1 MSVPFGLLVIDTVVC
16 LIFLS
21 LAFVSVH
28 NRDRPGAVSVG
39 LLWLCLALVASILGF
54 SRVTILSKQSAVY
67 VVVIGWLVLVPLW
80 AAFVFEYTG
89 RGPSRDRRWIAF
101 AGLYVLI
108 SGATTQLAGTIGGV
122 VGQLLQ
128 VEASLLQTG
137 LVGIGLFGVFLL
149 VRAALTDDDL
159 PQGQALLL
167 SLGGIGVSLLVF
179 AVSNVSPDSGRVPVL
194 VDGFLTVVAVSFA
207 AGVVRYQFFD
217 DAPGVGFLAR
227 QSALEEMSEA
237 VLVVDRKQRIVDA
250 NEAAGQTLGISL
262 TRDAG
267 RPAATVLGDDPDS
280 FLNETTTVPTPTGRR
295 QFDVS
300 KSVLTNS
307 QDDAVGASYLFQD
320 VTDEQ
325 TRKQRLEV
333 FNRVLRHNLRNDLDA
348 IRGFAEVLADGEVE
362 DPEDVAERIRA
373 TARDLAETGEAVER
387 AERVMTQ
394 DALDFQDVHLGTLLD
409 EVTTRVSEM
418 HECQISMSVA
428 PDTAVLRTDRT
439 VLRTALFE
447 VVDNAA
453 EHSDTVVPTVSIE
466 STRTRASVRIAVRD
480 DGPGIPE
487 RERAVVS
494 DGNETPLEHGSGL
507 GLWVV
512 SWAMTRLGGTLSF
525 EASEDSGSIVVLEI
539 PDRVEDASR

>member
-16 LIFLS
+16 LLFLS
-21 LAFVSVH
+21 LAFVSVQ
-28 NRDRPGAVSVG
+28 NRDRPGAVSAG
-39 LLWLCLALVASILGF
+39 LLWLCLLLIGSILGF
-54 SRVTILSKQSAVY
+54 SRATILSKQIAVY
-67 VVVIGWLVLVPLW
+67 VVVIGWLLLVPLW

-101 AGLYVLI
+101 AGIYVLI
-108 SGATTQLAGTIGGV
+108 SGATTQLAVTIGGV

-137 LVGIGLFGVFLL
+137 LIGIGLFGVFLL
-149 VRAALTDDDL
+149 VRAAMTHDDL
-159 PQGQALLL
+159 PKGQAFMI
-167 SLGGIGVSLLVF
+167 SLGGIGVSLLIF
-179 AVSNVSPDSGRVPVL
+179 AVSNVSPGSGRVPVL
-194 VDGFLTVVAVSFA
+194 VEGFLTVISVSFA

-217 DAPGVGFLAR
+217 DAPGIGFLAR

-237 VLVVDRKQRIVDA
+237 VLVVDRKQRLVDA

-307 QDDAVGASYLFQD
+307 RDDAVGASYLFQD

-348 IRGFAEVLADGEVE
+348 IRGFAEVLAGGEVE
-362 DPEDVAERIRA
+362 GSDVAERIRA
-373 TARDLAETGEAVER
+373 TASDLAETGEAVER

-409 EVTTRVSEM
+409 EVTTRVSEI
-418 HECQISMSVA
+418 HECQISTSVA
-428 PDTAVLRTDRT
+428 TDTAVLRTDRT

-466 STRTRASVRIAVRD
+466 SARTRESVRIAVRD

-512 SWAMTRLGGTLSF
+512 SWALTRLGGTLSF
-525 EASEDSGSIVVLEI
+525 EESEDAGSIVVLEI